1 MTGEQLIVFG
11 VLAATLVLFV
21 WNRWRYDLV
30 ALGALLACALTGV
43 VPADEVF
50 AGIGHPAVISVAAV
64 LVLSRG
70 LLNAGVVDSV
80 ARRLM
85 QVGDRPWAQVAA
97 LTGIVALSSGFMNNV
112 GALALFMPVAI
123 WMSRQSGRSPSYLL
137 MPLAFGSLLGG
148 TLTLIGTPPNL
159 IIAGYRAE
167 AGEAPFGMFAFL
179 PVGAAVTVAGVLF
192 IALLGWRLVPRRQEQ
207 EGNGDLFEISA
218 YLTEVRVPESCKY
231 AGRTLHALINA
242 VEDEADVQVIALVRG
257 DERQRMPST
266 YEVLREG
273 DILLVEA
280 DSDSLKALLDVTGVE
295 LAANVDEQEDK
306 AQNEQKAAEQALED
320 ERTEKNHKSRHG
332 ELTLAE
338 AIISPGSILVGTT
351 ASGLDLRERHGVNVL
366 AVARQGQRLRQR
378 LGKIRFA
385 TGDILLLQAREDAL
399 QSSLNSLG
407 CLPLASRGLSITTP
421 RNVLLAS
428 AIFAITLA
436 IIAIGLVPA
445 ATALVT
451 GALVMILVGL
461 IPVGRIYDSIDM
473 SVIVLVAAM
482 LPVGQALETSGGSQL
497 IADALLS
504 VGHSLPPAAT
514 LALLM
519 VAVMLISN
527 VVNNAAAAVLAAPVA
542 ISLARGMDA
551 SVDPF
556 LMAVAIGASCAFLTP
571 IGHQSNTLVMAPGG
585 YRFGDYWRLGLPLS
599 ILVVLCA
606 VPAILWIWPL
616 SSQWH
621 RCPASVGT
629 QTTTKAEGKLA
640 H

>member
-30 ALGALLACALTGV
+30 ALAALLACALTGV
-43 VPADEVF
+43 VPAEEVF
-50 AGIGHPAVISVAAV
+50 AGLGHPAVISVAAV

-85 QVGDRPWAQVAA
+85 QVGERPWAQVAA

-179 PVGAAVTVAGVLF
+179 PVSAAVTVAGVLF

-218 YLTEVRVPESCKY
+218 YLTEVRVPEGCKY
-231 AGRTLHALINA
+231 AGRTLHALIGA
-242 VEDEADVQVIALVRG
+242 VQDEADVQVIALIRG

-295 LAANVDEQEDK
+295 LAADVEEQENKAHDEQE
-306 AQNEQKAAEQALED
+306 AAEQAVEQ
-320 ERTEKNHKSRHG
+320 EKAEKNHKSRHG

-338 AIISPGSILVGTT
+338 AIVSPGSMLVGTS

-378 LGKIRFA
+378 LGEIRFA
-385 TGDILLLQAREDAL
+385 AGDILLLQAREDAL

-421 RNVLLAS
+421 RNVMLAS

-436 IIAIGLVPA
+436 SIAFGLLPA

-461 IPVGRIYDSIDM
+461 IPLGRIYESIDM
-473 SVIVLVAAM
+473 PVIVLVAAM
-482 LPVGQALETSGGSQL
+482 LPVGQALETTGGSQL
-497 IADALLS
+497 IADALLEL
-504 VGHSLPPAAT
+504 GQSLPAAAT

-616 SSQWH
+616 
-621 RCPASVGT
+621 
-629 QTTTKAEGKLA
+629 
-640 H
+640 

>member
-50 AGIGHPAVISVAAV
+50 SGIGHPAVISVAAV

-85 QVGDRPWAQVAA
+85 QVGERPWAQVAA

-338 AIISPGSILVGTT
+338 AIVSPGSILVGTT

-385 TGDILLLQAREDAL
+385 SGDILLLQAREDAL

-436 IIAIGLVPA
+436 CIAFGLVPA

-461 IPVGRIYDSIDM
+461 IPVGGIYDSIDM
-473 SVIVLVAAM
+473 PVIVLVAAM
-482 LPVGQALETSGGSQL
+482 LPVGEALESSGGSQL
-497 IADALLS
+497 IAETLL
-504 VGHSLPPAAT
+504 GLGQSLPAAAT

-542 ISLARGMDA
+542 ISLARGMDVSA
-551 SVDPF
+551 DPF

-616 SSQWH
+616 
-621 RCPASVGT
+621 
-629 QTTTKAEGKLA
+629 
-640 H
+640 

>member
-30 ALGALLACALTGV
+30 ALAALLACALTGV
-43 VPADEVF
+43 VPPEEVF
-50 AGIGHPAVISVAAV
+50 AGLGHPAVISVAAV

-85 QVGDRPWAQVAA
+85 QVGERPWAQVAA

-218 YLTEVRVPESCKY
+218 YLTEVRVPEGCKY
-231 AGRTLHALINA
+231 AGRTLHALIGA
-242 VEDEADVQVIALVRG
+242 VQDEADVQVIALIRG

-295 LAANVDEQEDK
+295 LAADVEEQENRARDEQE
-306 AQNEQKAAEQALED
+306 AAEQAVEQ
-320 ERTEKNHKSRHG
+320 EKAEKNHKSRHG

-338 AIISPGSILVGTT
+338 AIVSPGSMLVGTS

-378 LGKIRFA
+378 LGEIRFA
-385 TGDILLLQAREDAL
+385 AGDILLLQAREDAL

-421 RNVLLAS
+421 RNVMLAS

-436 IIAIGLVPA
+436 SIAFGLLPA

-461 IPVGRIYDSIDM
+461 IPLGRIYESIDM
-473 SVIVLVAAM
+473 PVIVLVAAM
-482 LPVGQALETSGGSQL
+482 LPVGQALETTGGSQL
-497 IADALLS
+497 IADALLEL
-504 VGHSLPPAAT
+504 GQSLPAAAT

-616 SSQWH
+616 
-621 RCPASVGT
+621 
-629 QTTTKAEGKLA
+629 
-640 H
+640 

>member
-167 AGEAPFGMFAFL
+167 AGESPFGMFAFL

-218 YLTEVRVPESCKY
+218 YLTEVRVPEGCKY
-231 AGRTLHALINA
+231 AGRTLHALIGA
-242 VEDEADVQVIALVRG
+242 VKEEADVQVIALVRG

-295 LAANVDEQEDK
+295 LAANVDEHDDEAREERD
-306 AQNEQKAAEQALED
+306 ATEQAVEQ
-320 ERTEKNHKSRHG
+320 EKARKSHKSRHG

-385 TGDILLLQAREDAL
+385 AGDILLLQTREDAL
-399 QSSLNSLG
+399 QSTLNSLG

-428 AIFAITLA
+428 AVFAITLA
-436 IIAIGLVPA
+436 TIAFGLLPA

-461 IPVGRIYDSIDM
+461 IPVGRIYESIDM
-473 SVIVLVAAM
+473 PVIVLVAAM

-504 VGHSLPPAAT
+504 IGQSLPAAAT

-606 VPAILWIWPL
+606 VPTILWIWPL
-616 SSQWH
+616 
-621 RCPASVGT
+621 
-629 QTTTKAEGKLA
+629 
-640 H
+640 

>member
-97 LTGIVALSSGFMNNV
+97 PTGIVALSSGFMNNV

-218 YLTEVRVPESCKY
+218 YLTEVRVPEGCKY
-231 AGRTLHALINA
+231 AGRTLHALIGA
-242 VEDEADVQVIALVRG
+242 VKEEADVQVIALVRG

-295 LAANVDEQEDK
+295 LAANVDEHDDEAREERD
-306 AQNEQKAAEQALED
+306 ATEQAVEQ
-320 ERTEKNHKSRHG
+320 EKARKSHKSRHG

-385 TGDILLLQAREDAL
+385 AGDILLLQTREDAL
-399 QSSLNSLG
+399 QSTLNNLG

-428 AIFAITLA
+428 AVFAITLA
-436 IIAIGLVPA
+436 TIAFGLLPA

-461 IPVGRIYDSIDM
+461 IPVGRIYESIDM
-473 SVIVLVAAM
+473 PVIVLVAAM

-504 VGHSLPPAAT
+504 VGQSLPAAAT

-542 ISLARGMDA
+542 ISLARGMDV
-551 SVDPF
+551 SVAPF

-616 SSQWH
+616 
-621 RCPASVGT
+621 
-629 QTTTKAEGKLA
+629 
-640 H
+640 

>member
-30 ALGALLACALTGV
+30 ALAALLACALTGV

-85 QVGDRPWAQVAA
+85 QVGERPWAQVAA

-218 YLTEVRVPESCKY
+218 YLTEVRVPEGCKY
-231 AGRTLHALINA
+231 AGRTVHALINA
-242 VEDEADVQVIALVRG
+242 VKDEADVQVIALVRG

-295 LAANVDEQEDK
+295 LAAEVDEQEEK
-306 AQNEQKAAEQALED
+306 AHDERQATEQAVEQ
-320 ERTEKNHKSRHG
+320 EKAEKKHKSRHG

-338 AIISPGSILVGTT
+338 AIVSPGSMLVGTS

-378 LGKIRFA
+378 LGEIRFA
-385 TGDILLLQAREDAL
+385 AGDILLLQAREDAL

-421 RNVLLAS
+421 RNVMLAS

-436 IIAIGLVPA
+436 SIAFGLLPA

-461 IPVGRIYDSIDM
+461 IPLGRIYESIDM
-473 SVIVLVAAM
+473 PVIVLVAAM
-482 LPVGQALETSGGSQL
+482 LPVGQALETTGGSQL
-497 IADALLS
+497 IAEALLEL
-504 VGHSLPPAAT
+504 GQSLPAAAT

-542 ISLARGMDA
+542 ISLARGMDV

-616 SSQWH
+616 
-621 RCPASVGT
+621 
-629 QTTTKAEGKLA
+629 
-640 H
+640 

>member
-1 MTGEQLIVFG
+1 MIFCCPDAGADAPWRPGGSEMKYMTGEQLIVFG

-30 ALGALLACALTGV
+30 ALAALLACALTGV
-43 VPADEVF
+43 VPAEEVF
-50 AGIGHPAVISVAAV
+50 AGLGHPAVISVAAV

-85 QVGDRPWAQVAA
+85 QVGERPWAQVAA

-179 PVGAAVTVAGVLF
+179 PVGGAVTVAGVLF
-192 IALLGWRLVPRRQEQ
+192 ITLLGWRLVPRRQEQ

-218 YLTEVRVPESCKY
+218 YLTEVRVPEGCKY
-231 AGRTLHALINA
+231 AGRTLHALIGA
-242 VEDEADVQVIALVRG
+242 VQDEADVQVIALIRG

-295 LAANVDEQEDK
+295 LAADVEEQENKARDEQE
-306 AQNEQKAAEQALED
+306 AAEQAVEQ
-320 ERTEKNHKSRHG
+320 EKAEKNHKSRHG

-338 AIISPGSILVGTT
+338 AIVSPGSMLVGTS

-378 LGKIRFA
+378 LGEIRFA
-385 TGDILLLQAREDAL
+385 AGDILLLQAREDAL

-421 RNVLLAS
+421 RNVILAS

-436 IIAIGLVPA
+436 SIAFGLLPA
-445 ATALVT
+445 ATTLVT

-461 IPVGRIYDSIDM
+461 IPLGRIYESIDM
-473 SVIVLVAAM
+473 PVIVLVAAM
-482 LPVGQALETSGGSQL
+482 LPVGQALETTGGSQL
-497 IADALLS
+497 IADALLEL
-504 VGHSLPPAAT
+504 GQSLPAAAT

-616 SSQWH
+616 
-621 RCPASVGT
+621 
-629 QTTTKAEGKLA
+629 
-640 H
+640 

>member
-30 ALGALLACALTGV
+30 ALAALLACALTGV
-43 VPADEVF
+43 VPAEEVF
-50 AGIGHPAVISVAAV
+50 AGLGHPAVISVAAV

-70 LLNAGVVDSV
+70 LLNGGVVDSV

-85 QVGDRPWAQVAA
+85 QVGERPWAQVAA

-218 YLTEVRVPESCKY
+218 YLTEVRVPEGCKY
-231 AGRTLHALINA
+231 AGRTLHALIGA
-242 VEDEADVQVIALVRG
+242 VQDEADVQVIALIRG

-295 LAANVDEQEDK
+295 LAADVEEQENKAHDEQE
-306 AQNEQKAAEQALED
+306 AAEQAVEQ
-320 ERTEKNHKSRHG
+320 EKAEKNHKSRHG

-338 AIISPGSILVGTT
+338 AIVSPGSMLVGTS

-378 LGKIRFA
+378 LGEIRFA
-385 TGDILLLQAREDAL
+385 AGDILLLQAREDAL

-421 RNVLLAS
+421 RNVMLAS

-436 IIAIGLVPA
+436 SIAFGLLPA

-461 IPVGRIYDSIDM
+461 IPLGRIYESIDM
-473 SVIVLVAAM
+473 PVIVLVAAM
-482 LPVGQALETSGGSQL
+482 LPVGQALETTGGSQL
-497 IADALLS
+497 IADALLEL
-504 VGHSLPPAAT
+504 GQSLPAAAT

-606 VPAILWIWPL
+606 VPTILWIWPL
-616 SSQWH
+616 
-621 RCPASVGT
+621 
-629 QTTTKAEGKLA
+629 
-640 H
+640 

>member
-30 ALGALLACALTGV
+30 ALAALLACALTGV
-43 VPADEVF
+43 VPAEEVF
-50 AGIGHPAVISVAAV
+50 AGLGHPAVISVAAV

-85 QVGDRPWAQVAA
+85 QVGERPWAQVAA

-218 YLTEVRVPESCKY
+218 YLTEVRVPEDCKY
-231 AGRTLHALINA
+231 AWRTLHALIGA
-242 VEDEADVQVIALVRG
+242 VQDEADVQVIALIRG

-295 LAANVDEQEDK
+295 LAADVEEQENKARDEQE
-306 AQNEQKAAEQALED
+306 AAEQAVEQ
-320 ERTEKNHKSRHG
+320 EKAEKDHKSRHG

-338 AIISPGSILVGTT
+338 AIVSPGSMLVGTS

-378 LGKIRFA
+378 LGEIRFA
-385 TGDILLLQAREDAL
+385 AGDILLLQAREDAL

-421 RNVLLAS
+421 RNVMLAS

-436 IIAIGLVPA
+436 SIAFGLLPA

-461 IPVGRIYDSIDM
+461 IPLGRIYESIDM
-473 SVIVLVAAM
+473 PVIVLVAAM

-497 IADALLS
+497 IADALLEL
-504 VGHSLPPAAT
+504 GQSLPAAAT

-542 ISLARGMDA
+542 ISLAGGMDA

-585 YRFGDYWRLGLPLS
+585 YRFGDYWRQGLPLS

-616 SSQWH
+616 
-621 RCPASVGT
+621 
-629 QTTTKAEGKLA
+629 
-640 H
+640 

>member
-218 YLTEVRVPESCKY
+218 YLTEVRVPEGCKY
-231 AGRTLHALINA
+231 AGRTLHALIGA
-242 VEDEADVQVIALVRG
+242 VQDEADVQVIALIRG

-295 LAANVDEQEDK
+295 LAADVEEQENKAHDEQE
-306 AQNEQKAAEQALED
+306 AAEQAVEQ
-320 ERTEKNHKSRHG
+320 EKAEKNHKSRHG

-338 AIISPGSILVGTT
+338 AIVSPGSMLVGTS

-378 LGKIRFA
+378 LGEIRFA
-385 TGDILLLQAREDAL
+385 AGDILLLQAREDAL

-421 RNVLLAS
+421 RNVILAS

-436 IIAIGLVPA
+436 SIAFGLLPA

-461 IPVGRIYDSIDM
+461 IPLGRIYESIDM
-473 SVIVLVAAM
+473 PVIVLVAAM
-482 LPVGQALETSGGSQL
+482 LPVGQALETTGGSQL
-497 IADALLS
+497 IADALLEL
-504 VGHSLPPAAT
+504 GQSLPAAAT

-616 SSQWH
+616 
-621 RCPASVGT
+621 
-629 QTTTKAEGKLA
+629 
-640 H
+640 

>member
-30 ALGALLACALTGV
+30 ALAALLACALTGV
-43 VPADEVF
+43 VPAEEVF
-50 AGIGHPAVISVAAV
+50 AGLGHPAVISVAAV

-85 QVGDRPWAQVAA
+85 QVGERPWAQVAA

-218 YLTEVRVPESCKY
+218 YLTEVRVPEGCKY
-231 AGRTLHALINA
+231 AGRTLHALIGA
-242 VEDEADVQVIALVRG
+242 VQDEADVQVIALIRG

-266 YEVLREG
+266 YEVLRES

-295 LAANVDEQEDK
+295 LAADVEEQENKAHDEQE
-306 AQNEQKAAEQALED
+306 AAEQAVEQ
-320 ERTEKNHKSRHG
+320 EKAEKDHKSRHG

-338 AIISPGSILVGTT
+338 AIVSPGSMLVGTS

-378 LGKIRFA
+378 LGEIRFA
-385 TGDILLLQAREDAL
+385 AGDILLLQAREDAL

-421 RNVLLAS
+421 RNVMLAS

-436 IIAIGLVPA
+436 SIAFGLLPA

-461 IPVGRIYDSIDM
+461 IPLGRIYESIDM
-473 SVIVLVAAM
+473 PVIVLVAAM
-482 LPVGQALETSGGSQL
+482 LPVGQALETTGGSQL
-497 IADALLS
+497 IADALLEL
-504 VGHSLPPAAT
+504 GQSLPAAAT

-616 SSQWH
+616 
-621 RCPASVGT
+621 
-629 QTTTKAEGKLA
+629 
-640 H
+640 

>member
-30 ALGALLACALTGV
+30 ALAALLACALTGV
-43 VPADEVF
+43 VPPEEVF
-50 AGIGHPAVISVAAV
+50 AGLGHPAVISVAAV

-85 QVGDRPWAQVAA
+85 QVGERPWAQVAA

-218 YLTEVRVPESCKY
+218 YLTEVRVPEGRKY
-231 AGRTLHALINA
+231 AGRTLHALIGA
-242 VEDEADVQVIALVRG
+242 VQDEADVQVIALIRG

-295 LAANVDEQEDK
+295 LAADVEEQENRARDEQE
-306 AQNEQKAAEQALED
+306 AAEQAVEQ
-320 ERTEKNHKSRHG
+320 EKAEKNHKSRHG

-338 AIISPGSILVGTT
+338 AIVSPGSMLVGTS

-378 LGKIRFA
+378 LGEIRFA
-385 TGDILLLQAREDAL
+385 AGDILLLQTREDAL
-399 QSSLNSLG
+399 QSTLNSLG

-428 AIFAITLA
+428 AVFAITLA
-436 IIAIGLVPA
+436 TIAFGLLPA

-461 IPVGRIYDSIDM
+461 IPVGRIYESIDM
-473 SVIVLVAAM
+473 PVIVLVAAM

-504 VGHSLPPAAT
+504 VGQSLPAAAT

-606 VPAILWIWPL
+606 VPTILWIWPL
-616 SSQWH
+616 
-621 RCPASVGT
+621 
-629 QTTTKAEGKLA
+629 
-640 H
+640 

>member
-30 ALGALLACALTGV
+30 ALAALLACALTGV
-43 VPADEVF
+43 VPAEEVF
-50 AGIGHPAVISVAAV
+50 AGLGHPAVISVAAV

-85 QVGDRPWAQVAA
+85 QVGERPWAQVAA

-218 YLTEVRVPESCKY
+218 YLTEVRVPEGCKY
-231 AGRTLHALINA
+231 AGRTLHALIGA
-242 VEDEADVQVIALVRG
+242 VQDEADVQVIALIRG

-295 LAANVDEQEDK
+295 LAADVEEQENKARDEQE
-306 AQNEQKAAEQALED
+306 AAEQAVEQ
-320 ERTEKNHKSRHG
+320 EKAEKNHKSRHG

-338 AIISPGSILVGTT
+338 AIVSPGSMLVGTS

-378 LGKIRFA
+378 LGEIRFA
-385 TGDILLLQAREDAL
+385 AGDILLLQTREDAL
-399 QSSLNSLG
+399 QSTLNSLG

-421 RNVLLAS
+421 RNVMLAS

-436 IIAIGLVPA
+436 SIAFGLLPA

-461 IPVGRIYDSIDM
+461 IPLGRIYESIDM
-473 SVIVLVAAM
+473 PVIVLVAAM
-482 LPVGQALETSGGSQL
+482 LPVGQALETTGGSQL
-497 IADALLS
+497 IADALLEL
-504 VGHSLPPAAT
+504 GQSLPAAAT

-616 SSQWH
+616 
-621 RCPASVGT
+621 
-629 QTTTKAEGKLA
+629 
-640 H
+640 

>member
-50 AGIGHPAVISVAAV
+50 SGIGHPAVISVAAV

-192 IALLGWRLVPRRQEQ
+192 IAVLGWRLVPRRQEQ

-242 VEDEADVQVIALVRG
+242 VKDEADVQVIALVRG

-295 LAANVDEQEDK
+295 LAANVDEQEDE
-306 AQNEQKAAEQALED
+306 AREEQEATEQAVE
-320 ERTEKNHKSRHG
+320 EEKARKSHKSRHG

-338 AIISPGSILVGTT
+338 AIVSPRSMLVGTS

-385 TGDILLLQAREDAL
+385 SGDILLLQAREDAL

-436 IIAIGLVPA
+436 TIAFGLVPA

-461 IPVGRIYDSIDM
+461 IPLGGIYESIDM
-473 SVIVLVAAM
+473 PVIVLVAAM

-497 IADALLS
+497 IAEALLEL
-504 VGHSLPPAAT
+504 GRSLPPAGT

-616 SSQWH
+616 
-621 RCPASVGT
+621 
-629 QTTTKAEGKLA
+629 
-640 H
+640 

>member
-30 ALGALLACALTGV
+30 ALAALLACALTGV
-43 VPADEVF
+43 VPAEEVF
-50 AGIGHPAVISVAAV
+50 AGLGHPAVISVAAV

-85 QVGDRPWAQVAA
+85 QVGERPWAQVAA

-218 YLTEVRVPESCKY
+218 YLTEVRVPEGCKY
-231 AGRTLHALINA
+231 AGRTLHALIGA
-242 VEDEADVQVIALVRG
+242 VQDEADVQVIALIRG

-295 LAANVDEQEDK
+295 LAADVEEQENKAHDEQE
-306 AQNEQKAAEQALED
+306 AAEQAVEQ
-320 ERTEKNHKSRHG
+320 EKVEKNHKSRHG

-338 AIISPGSILVGTT
+338 AIVSPGSMLVGTS

-378 LGKIRFA
+378 LGEIRFA
-385 TGDILLLQAREDAL
+385 AGDILLLQAREDAL

-421 RNVLLAS
+421 RNVMLAS

-436 IIAIGLVPA
+436 SIAFGLLPA

-461 IPVGRIYDSIDM
+461 IPLGRIYESIDM
-473 SVIVLVAAM
+473 PVIVLVAAM
-482 LPVGQALETSGGSQL
+482 LPVGQALETTGGSQL
-497 IADALLS
+497 IADALLEL
-504 VGHSLPPAAT
+504 GQSLPAAAT

-556 LMAVAIGASCAFLTP
+556 LIAVAIGASCAFLTP

-616 SSQWH
+616 
-621 RCPASVGT
+621 
-629 QTTTKAEGKLA
+629 
-640 H
+640 

>member
-50 AGIGHPAVISVAAV
+50 SGIGHPAVISVAAV

-85 QVGDRPWAQVAA
+85 QVGERPWAQVAA

-280 DSDSLKALLDVTGVE
+280 DSDSLKALLDVTGVA
-295 LAANVDEQEDK
+295 LAAHVDEQEEK
-306 AQNEQKAAEQALED
+306 AQKEQEAAEQAVED
-320 ERTEKNHKSRHG
+320 EKTEKNHKSRHG

-338 AIISPGSILVGTT
+338 AIVSPGSILVGTT

-385 TGDILLLQAREDAL
+385 SGDILLLQAREDAL

-436 IIAIGLVPA
+436 CIAFGLVPA

-473 SVIVLVAAM
+473 PVIVLVAAM
-482 LPVGQALETSGGSQL
+482 LPVGEALESSGGSQL
-497 IADALLS
+497 IAETLLEL
-504 VGHSLPPAAT
+504 GQSLPAAAT

-542 ISLARGMDA
+542 ISLARGMDVSA
-551 SVDPF
+551 DPF

-616 SSQWH
+616 
-621 RCPASVGT
+621 
-629 QTTTKAEGKLA
+629 
-640 H
+640 

>member
-50 AGIGHPAVISVAAV
+50 SGIGHPAVISVAAV

-85 QVGDRPWAQVAA
+85 QVGERPWAQVAA

-280 DSDSLKALLDVTGVE
+280 DSDSLKALLDVTGVA
-295 LAANVDEQEDK
+295 LAAHVDEQEEK
-306 AQNEQKAAEQALED
+306 AQKEQEAAEQAVED
-320 ERTEKNHKSRHG
+320 EKTEKNHKSRHG

-338 AIISPGSILVGTT
+338 AIVSPGSILVGTT

-385 TGDILLLQAREDAL
+385 SGDILLLQAREDAL

-436 IIAIGLVPA
+436 CIAFGLVPA

-461 IPVGRIYDSIDM
+461 IPMGRIYDSIDM
-473 SVIVLVAAM
+473 PVIVLVAAM
-482 LPVGQALETSGGSQL
+482 LPVGEALESSGGSQL
-497 IADALLS
+497 IAETLLDL
-504 VGHSLPPAAT
+504 GQSLPAAAT

-542 ISLARGMDA
+542 ISLARGMDVSA
-551 SVDPF
+551 DPF

-616 SSQWH
+616 
-621 RCPASVGT
+621 
-629 QTTTKAEGKLA
+629 
-640 H
+640 

>member
-30 ALGALLACALTGV
+30 ALAALLACALTGV
-43 VPADEVF
+43 VPAEEVF
-50 AGIGHPAVISVAAV
+50 AGLGHPAVISVAAV

-85 QVGDRPWAQVAA
+85 QVGERPWAQVAA

-218 YLTEVRVPESCKY
+218 YLTEVRVPEGCKY
-231 AGRTLHALINA
+231 AGRTLHALIGA
-242 VEDEADVQVIALVRG
+242 VQDEADVQVIALIRG

-295 LAANVDEQEDK
+295 LAADVEEQENKAHDEQE
-306 AQNEQKAAEQALED
+306 AAEQAVEQ
-320 ERTEKNHKSRHG
+320 EKAEKNHKSRHG

-338 AIISPGSILVGTT
+338 AIVSPGSMLVGTS

-378 LGKIRFA
+378 LGEIRFA
-385 TGDILLLQAREDAL
+385 AGDILLLQAREDAL

-421 RNVLLAS
+421 RNVMLAS

-436 IIAIGLVPA
+436 SIAFGLLPT

-461 IPVGRIYDSIDM
+461 IPLGRIYESIDM
-473 SVIVLVAAM
+473 PVIVLVAAM
-482 LPVGQALETSGGSQL
+482 LPVGQALETTGGSQL
-497 IADALLS
+497 IADALLEL
-504 VGHSLPPAAT
+504 GQSLPAAAT

-616 SSQWH
+616 
-621 RCPASVGT
+621 
-629 QTTTKAEGKLA
+629 
-640 H
+640 

>member
-1 MTGEQLIVFG
+1 MKYMTGEQLIVFG

-30 ALGALLACALTGV
+30 ALAALLACALTGV
-43 VPADEVF
+43 VPPEEVF
-50 AGIGHPAVISVAAV
+50 AGLGHPAVISVAAV

-85 QVGDRPWAQVAA
+85 QVGERPWAQVAA

-218 YLTEVRVPESCKY
+218 YLTEVRVPEGCKY
-231 AGRTLHALINA
+231 AGRTLHALIGA
-242 VEDEADVQVIALVRG
+242 VQDEADVQVIALIRG

-295 LAANVDEQEDK
+295 LAADVEEQENKAHDEQE
-306 AQNEQKAAEQALED
+306 AAEQAVEQ
-320 ERTEKNHKSRHG
+320 EKAEKNHKSRHG

-338 AIISPGSILVGTT
+338 AIVSPGSMLVGTS

-378 LGKIRFA
+378 LGEIRFA
-385 TGDILLLQAREDAL
+385 AGDILLLQAREDAL

-421 RNVLLAS
+421 RNVMLAS

-436 IIAIGLVPA
+436 SIAFGLLPA

-461 IPVGRIYDSIDM
+461 IPLGRIYESIDM
-473 SVIVLVAAM
+473 PVIVLVAAM
-482 LPVGQALETSGGSQL
+482 LPVGQALETTGGSQL
-497 IADALLS
+497 IADALLEL
-504 VGHSLPPAAT
+504 GQSLPAAAT

-616 SSQWH
+616 
-621 RCPASVGT
+621 
-629 QTTTKAEGKLA
+629 
-640 H
+640 

>member
-50 AGIGHPAVISVAAV
+50 SGIGHPAVISVAAV

-85 QVGDRPWAQVAA
+85 QVGERPWAQVAA

-242 VEDEADVQVIALVRG
+242 VKDEADVQVIALVRG

-295 LAANVDEQEDK
+295 LAANVDEQEDE
-306 AQNEQKAAEQALED
+306 AREEQEATEQAVE
-320 ERTEKNHKSRHG
+320 EEKARKSHKSRHG

-338 AIISPGSILVGTT
+338 AIVSPRSMLVGTS

-385 TGDILLLQAREDAL
+385 SGDILLLQAREDAL

-436 IIAIGLVPA
+436 TIAFGLVPA

-461 IPVGRIYDSIDM
+461 IPLGGIYESIDM
-473 SVIVLVAAM
+473 PVIVLVAAM

-497 IADALLS
+497 IAEALLEL
-504 VGHSLPPAAT
+504 GRSLPPAGT

-542 ISLARGMDA
+542 ISLARGMDV

-616 SSQWH
+616 
-621 RCPASVGT
+621 
-629 QTTTKAEGKLA
+629 
-640 H
+640 

>member
-167 AGEAPFGMFAFL
+167 AGESPFGMFAFL

-218 YLTEVRVPESCKY
+218 YLTEVRVPEGCKY
-231 AGRTLHALINA
+231 AGRTLHALIGA
-242 VEDEADVQVIALVRG
+242 VKEEADVQVIALVRG

-295 LAANVDEQEDK
+295 LAANVDEHDDEAREERD
-306 AQNEQKAAEQALED
+306 ATEQAVEQ
-320 ERTEKNHKSRHG
+320 EKARKSHKSRHG

-385 TGDILLLQAREDAL
+385 AGDILLLQTREDAL
-399 QSSLNSLG
+399 QSTLNSLG

-428 AIFAITLA
+428 AVFAITLA
-436 IIAIGLVPA
+436 TIAFGLLPA

-461 IPVGRIYDSIDM
+461 IPVGRIYESIDM
-473 SVIVLVAAM
+473 PVIVLVAAM

-504 VGHSLPPAAT
+504 VGQSLPAAAT
-514 LALLM
+514 LALLL

-585 YRFGDYWRLGLPLS
+585 YRFGDYWRLGLPLT

-606 VPAILWIWPL
+606 VPTILWIWPL
-616 SSQWH
+616 
-621 RCPASVGT
+621 
-629 QTTTKAEGKLA
+629 
-640 H
+640 

>member
-50 AGIGHPAVISVAAV
+50 SGIGHPAVISVAAV

-192 IALLGWRLVPRRQEQ
+192 IAVLGWRLVPRRQEQ

-242 VEDEADVQVIALVRG
+242 VKDEADVQVIALVRG

-295 LAANVDEQEDK
+295 LAANVDEHDDA
-306 AQNEQKAAEQALED
+306 AQAEQLETEQAVEE
-320 ERTEKNHKSRHG
+320 ERVRKSHKSRHG

-338 AIISPGSILVGTT
+338 AIVSPRSMLVGTT

-378 LGKIRFA
+378 LGQIRFA
-385 TGDILLLQAREDAL
+385 AGDILLLQARENAL

-436 IIAIGLVPA
+436 TIAFGLVPA

-461 IPVGRIYDSIDM
+461 IPLGGIYESIDM
-473 SVIVLVAAM
+473 PVIVLVAAM

-497 IADALLS
+497 IAEALL
-504 VGHSLPPAAT
+504 GLGQSLPPAGT

-542 ISLARGMDA
+542 ISLARGMDV

-606 VPAILWIWPL
+606 VPTILWIWPL
-616 SSQWH
+616 
-621 RCPASVGT
+621 
-629 QTTTKAEGKLA
+629 
-640 H
+640 

>member
-1 MTGEQLIVFG
+1 MTGDQLIVFG
-11 VLAATLVLFV
+11 VLAATLVLFI

-30 ALGALLACALTGV
+30 ALGALLACAQSGV
-43 VPADEVF
+43 VPAGEVF
-50 AGIGHPAVISVAAV
+50 AGLAHPAVISVAAV

-85 QVGDRPWAQVAA
+85 QVGERPWAQVAA

-148 TLTLIGTPPNL
+148 MLTLIGTPPNL

-167 AGEAPFGMFAFL
+167 AGEAPFGMFDFL
-179 PVGAAVTVAGVLF
+179 PVGAAVTLAGVVF

-218 YLTEVRVPESCKY
+218 YLTEVRVPEGCKY

-242 VEDEADVQVIALVRG
+242 VRDEADVQVIALIRG
-257 DERQRMPST
+257 EERQRMPST
-266 YEVLREG
+266 YEVLREA

-295 LAANVDEQEDK
+295 LAADSDGQKDKPDDEP
-306 AQNEQKAAEQALED
+306 AAEQGQG
-320 ERTEKNHKSRHG
+320 EKKAKDRHG

-338 AIISPGSILVGTT
+338 AIVTPGSMLVGTT

-378 LGKIRFA
+378 LGQIRFA
-385 TGDILLLQAREDAL
+385 AGDILLVQARENAL
-399 QSSLNSLG
+399 QASLSGLG

-428 AIFAITLA
+428 AIFALTLGV
-436 IIAIGLVPA
+436 IALGLLPA
-445 ATALVT
+445 AVALVT

-461 IPVGRIYDSIDM
+461 IPLGRIYESIDM
-473 SVIVLVAAM
+473 PVIVLVAAM
-482 LPVGQALETSGGSQL
+482 LPVGEALETTGGSQL
-497 IADALLS
+497 IADALL
-504 VGHSLPPAAT
+504 GLGQSLPAAAT

-542 ISLARGMDA
+542 ISLARGLEA

-606 VPAILWIWPL
+606 VPAILWVWPL
-616 SSQWH
+616 
-621 RCPASVGT
+621 
-629 QTTTKAEGKLA
+629 
-640 H
+640 

>member
-1 MTGEQLIVFG
+1 
-11 VLAATLVLFV
+11 
-21 WNRWRYDLV
+21 
-30 ALGALLACALTGV
+30 
-43 VPADEVF
+43 
-50 AGIGHPAVISVAAV
+50 
-64 LVLSRG
+64 
-70 LLNAGVVDSV
+70 
-80 ARRLM
+80 
-85 QVGDRPWAQVAA
+85 
-97 LTGIVALSSGFMNNV
+97 
-112 GALALFMPVAI
+112 
-123 WMSRQSGRSPSYLL
+123 

-218 YLTEVRVPESCKY
+218 YLTEVRVPEGCKY
-231 AGRTLHALINA
+231 AGRTVHALINA
-242 VEDEADVQVIALVRG
+242 VKDEADVQVIALVRG

-295 LAANVDEQEDK
+295 LAAEVDEQEEK
-306 AQNEQKAAEQALED
+306 AHDERQATEQAVEQ
-320 ERTEKNHKSRHG
+320 EKAEKKHKSRHG

-338 AIISPGSILVGTT
+338 AIVSPGSMLVGTS

-378 LGKIRFA
+378 LGQIRFSA
-385 TGDILLLQAREDAL
+385 GDILLLQAREDAL

-421 RNVLLAS
+421 RNVMLAS

-436 IIAIGLVPA
+436 SIAFGLLPA

-461 IPVGRIYDSIDM
+461 IPLGRIYESIDM
-473 SVIVLVAAM
+473 PVIVLVAAM
-482 LPVGQALETSGGSQL
+482 LPVGQALETTGGSQL
-497 IADALLS
+497 IAEALLEL
-504 VGHSLPPAAT
+504 GQSLPAAAT

-542 ISLARGMDA
+542 ISLARGMDV

-556 LMAVAIGASCAFLTP
+556 LMADGREEGAGRADRH
-571 IGHQSNTLVMAPGG
+571 GHQSNTLVMAPGG

-599 ILVVLCA
+599 ILVVLCT

-616 SSQWH
+616 
-621 RCPASVGT
+621 
-629 QTTTKAEGKLA
+629 
-640 H
+640 